1 MDPRDE
7 RTMTLMSMTQMT
19 PSSSSAF
26 DPTATTAAAPN
37 HHPNKKNVG
46 ILAMEIYTPAL
57 YIDQSELERHCGVA
71 AGKFTIGLGQNALG
85 VVAGDAEDINSICL
99 TVVANLLEK

>member
-1 MDPRDE
+1 
-7 RTMTLMSMTQMT
+7 MTLMSMMS
-19 PSSSSAF
+19 PSSSSSLQVPASSL
-26 DPTATTAAAPN
+26 PPSKHN
-37 HHPNKKNVG
+37 KNVG

-57 YIDQSELERHCGVA
+57 YIDQSELECHCGVSS
-71 AGKFTIGLGQNALG
+71 GKFTKGLGQNALG